1 MSALDVILLACLGLG
16 LVHGLVTGFI
26 RQVADLVGLV
36 IGVILAIRLMTPF
49 GLRLQQLIGGNELVM
64 RIIAFVLVI
73 IAVQLVAFIAARVLE
88 RVVGFVRLS
97 LVNRTV
103 GGVFGVVKTGLLL
116 SIALL
121 ALAGFDVPS
130 EETQKASVL
139 YRPISAIVPASWHL
153 VADHVPEIGV
163 NGLVNGR
170 ESTSSE

>member
-49 GLRLQQLIGGNELVM
+49 GIKLQQLIGGNELVM

-97 LVNRTV
+97 LVNRT
-103 GGVFGVVKTGLLL
+103 
-116 SIALL
+116 A
-121 ALAGFDVPS
+121 AG
-130 EETQKASVL
+130 
-139 YRPISAIVPASWHL
+139 
-153 VADHVPEIGV
+153 
-163 NGLVNGR
+163 
-170 ESTSSE
+170 STSLPATCSPAMRNVSA